1 MFITTTVHQRTI
13 APARK
18 KRAGILAGAAI
29 AAVLAGSTLLGLAPQ
44 AHAADSCSVYA
55 NGEERINSYGDKEYC
70 WNGHWLT
77 FMEYYRQRYSSG
89 DSGSAGS
96 TTRGETRGGATG
108 GGGSTGGGS
117 TAGGGGTNQAPPASP
132 PTRPGAPKTRGPVV
146 LTA

>member
-1 MFITTTVHQRTI
+1 MFITTTIHQGTI

-29 AAVLAGSTLLGLAPQ
+29 AAVLAGSTLLGPAPQ

-55 NGEERINSYGDKEYC
+55 NGEERIDSSGDRQYC
-70 WNGHWLT
+70 WNGHWLP
-77 FMEYYRQRYSSG
+77 FREYYSQRYGSG
-89 DSGSAGS
+89 DSGSDGS
-96 TTRGETRGGATG
+96 TTGGGTRGRATG

-117 TAGGGGTNQAPPASP
+117 AAGGGGTTQSPPASA